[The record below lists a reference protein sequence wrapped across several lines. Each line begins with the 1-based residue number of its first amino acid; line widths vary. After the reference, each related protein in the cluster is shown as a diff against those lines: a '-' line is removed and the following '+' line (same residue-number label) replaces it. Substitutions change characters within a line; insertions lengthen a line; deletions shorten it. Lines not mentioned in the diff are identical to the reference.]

1 MARAKSILVVELA
14 DRWVKLCQLTPKG
27 NGWQVGKL
35 AYQEATGEEELT
47 SWLKGELA
55 SLRDRPKS
63 LIALVPRHQ
72 VMIRH
77 IRLPSRDPEEIVRMT
92 ALQISNLVPYAA
104 QEAVW
109 GSQAV
114 RSDAEGYSDCLVAVV
129 PRADIQRLLRIIQAG
144 GVGLDRV
151 TVSSLGLIRWARAMI
166 GRKSL
171 APEGVTVLVNLDLST
186 LEIDLLEGSDP
197 LFTRATPFA
206 PQGLPEALISE
217 IRRTLATAARET
229 VGKQVGQ
236 VILTG
241 MVLALEPVAQRLREE
256 LHVEVEVL
264 DPFELLNGGSPPEGA
279 DRCSYTELV
288 GIALE
293 AGETDAEGKMSL
305 LLPEVLNQ
313 RAQRKVRFQW
323 AATLSILGM
332 AVLSGTGAMGWPV
345 LSQGFQLNQV
355 KRHIRSIA
363 PAVEE
368 IEGMRQ
374 QIDIARGYRLA
385 QGMPLKVLRELYAAV
400 PMEVALTLVILD
412 AKDNLLLKGQ
422 APSISDVNRLVTD
435 LEKSPL
441 FHHVQARYIN
451 KRAFQDQE
459 VADFEIQCP
468 LALEGSDP
476 KGSGPFR
483 LG

>member
-1 MARAKSILVVELA
+1 MLVVELS
-14 DRWVKLCQLTPKG
+14 DRWIKLLQLSPKG
-27 NGWQVGKL
+27 NGWQVARL

-47 SWLKGELA
+47 SWLKGEVA

-77 IRLPSRDPEEIVRMT
+77 IRLPSRDPEEILRMT
-92 ALQISNLVPYAA
+92 ALQVPSLVPYAA

-129 PRADIQRLLRIIQAG
+129 PRADIQRLLRIIETG

-151 TVSSLGLIRWARAMI
+151 TVSSLGLIRWWKEIFRLK
-166 GRKSL
+166 GNP
-171 APEGVTVLVNLDLST
+171 PEGMTVLVNLDT
-186 LEIDLLEGSDP
+186 NALEIDLMQGSEV
-197 LFTRATPFA
+197 LFTRGTPFDA
-206 PQGLPEALISE
+206 QGLPEALIAD

-229 VGKQVGQ
+229 AGKQVGQ

-241 MVLALEPVAQRLREE
+241 MVSALEPVSQRLREE
-256 LHVEVEVL
+256 LHVELKVL
-264 DPFELLNGGSPPEGA
+264 DPFELLNGGSLPQGA

-293 AGETDAEGKMSL
+293 SAEGSGEGKLSL
-305 LLPEVLNQ
+305 LLPEVLSQ

-323 AATLSILGM
+323 AATLSILSV

-345 LSQGFQLNQV
+345 FSQGFQLNQV
-355 KRHIRSIA
+355 KRHIQSIA

-374 QIDIARGYRLA
+374 QIDIAEGYRLA
-385 QGMPLKVLRELYAAV
+385 QGMPLKVLGELYAVV
-400 PMEVALTLVILD
+400 PMEAALTLVILD

-435 LEKSPL
+435 LERSPL

-451 KRAFQDQE
+451 KRASQDQE

-468 LALEGSDP
+468 LMVSLEGSDP
-476 KGSGPFR
+476 KGSDPFR
-483 LG
+483 WG